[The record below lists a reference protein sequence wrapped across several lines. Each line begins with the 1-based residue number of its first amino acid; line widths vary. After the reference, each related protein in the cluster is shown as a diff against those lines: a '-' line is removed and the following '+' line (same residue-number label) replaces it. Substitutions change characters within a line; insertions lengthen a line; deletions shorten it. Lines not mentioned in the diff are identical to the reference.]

1 MAGFFNSLFGSQK
14 TTSNDNRVDNSQNE
28 WNESWTETWTDNS
41 ERDMREYSHSYNTG
55 SYNTVNNSTWLNIEG
70 GGDEAPGI
78 VDSALSGVATLTEK
92 ALNAGDGS
100 KNWLV
105 YLGLA
110 ALALVGFIF
119 FLRLK

>member
-1 MAGFFNSLFGSQK
+1 MGFFNSLFGSQK
-14 TTSNDNRVDNSQNE
+14 QTSNDNRVDNSQNE

-55 SYNTVNNSTWLNIEG
+55 SYNTVNTNTWLNIEG
-70 GGDEAPGI
+70 EAKAGVI
-78 VDSALSGVATLTEK
+78 DSALAGVSTITEK
-92 ALNAGDGS
+92 ALNAGEGS
-100 KNWLV
+100 KNWLL

-110 ALALVGFIF
+110 GLALVGFIF